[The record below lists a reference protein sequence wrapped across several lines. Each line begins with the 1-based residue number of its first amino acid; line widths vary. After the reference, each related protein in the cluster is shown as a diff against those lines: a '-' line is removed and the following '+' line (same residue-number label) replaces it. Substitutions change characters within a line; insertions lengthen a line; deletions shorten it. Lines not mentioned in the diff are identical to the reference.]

1 MSESI
6 ISRDSSNSLKRSLSL
21 PLITFYGLGT
31 ILGTG
36 IYVLIGK
43 IVGIAGIYAPFAF
56 LLAAVVAFFTAFSYA
71 ELSSRYPSSAGA
83 ALYVEKAF
91 SKRWLST
98 ALGWSV
104 VLTGIVSAGTMVNGF
119 VGYLTIFIKSPLWL
133 SITVLVIGLGLLA
146 AWGIN
151 ESVGTAAVITLVE
164 VFGLILVLFMAG
176 DSLSELPQRWQELV
190 PPLSG
195 SVWLNVTLG
204 AFLAFYAFIGF
215 EDMVNVAE
223 EVKNPSRNLPLSIL
237 LALSIATLLYMLV
250 ALVSVLAL
258 PLDLLAQSD
267 APLASIIEH
276 KGVHSPIIISL
287 ISLVAV
293 VNGALV
299 QIIMASRVVYG
310 MSRQDMA
317 PSMFNEVN
325 NRTQTPIRATMLI
338 TLLILVLALWLP
350 LVTLAKATSFIILVV
365 FALVNLSL
373 CYLKLGREPHPD
385 GAVNYPLWIPILGFL
400 LCLGLLI
407 LQVFSSLGK

>member
-56 LLAAVVAFFTAFSYA
+56 LLAAVLAFFTAFSYA

-119 VGYLTIFIKSPLWL
+119 VGYLTI
-133 SITVLVIGLGLLA
+133 
-146 AWGIN
+146 
-151 ESVGTAAVITLVE
+151 
-164 VFGLILVLFMAG
+164 
-176 DSLSELPQRWQELV
+176 
-190 PPLSG
+190 
-195 SVWLNVTLG
+195 
-204 AFLAFYAFIGF
+204 
-215 EDMVNVAE
+215 
-223 EVKNPSRNLPLSIL
+223 
-237 LALSIATLLYMLV
+237 
-250 ALVSVLAL
+250 
-258 PLDLLAQSD
+258 
-267 APLASIIEH
+267 
-276 KGVHSPIIISL
+276 IISL
-287 ISLVAV
+287 IRLVCV
-293 VNGALV
+293 GNGALV

-385 GAVNYPLWIPILGFL
+385 GTVNYPLWIPILGFL

>member
-6 ISRDSSNSLKRSLSL
+6 ISRDSSSSLKRSLSL

-43 IVGIAGIYAPFAF
+43 IAGIAGIYAPFAF

-276 KGVHSPIIISL
+276 KGVHSPIII
-287 ISLVAV
+287 
-293 VNGALV
+293 
-299 QIIMASRVVYG
+299 
-310 MSRQDMA
+310 
-317 PSMFNEVN
+317 
-325 NRTQTPIRATMLI
+325 
-338 TLLILVLALWLP
+338 LILVLALWLP

-400 LCLGLLI
+400 LCLGILI

>member
-1 MSESI
+1 MSGQPT
-6 ISRDSSNSLKRSLSL
+6 SLKRSLSL

-31 ILGTG
+31 ILGAG
-36 IYVLIGK
+36 VYVLIGK
-43 IVGIAGIYAPFAF
+43 IAGIAGIYAPFAF
-56 LLAAVVAFFTAFSYA
+56 LLAAIVAFFTALSYA
-71 ELSSRYPSSAGA
+71 ELSARYPLSAGA

-91 SKRWLST
+91 SRRWLS
-98 ALGWSV
+98 AILGWSV

-119 VGYLTIFIKSPLWL
+119 VGYLNIFIQSPPWL
-133 SITVLVIGLGLLA
+133 SITVLVVVLGLLA

-151 ESVGTAAVITLVE
+151 ESVGTVAVITLVE

-176 DSLSELPQRWQELV
+176 ESLTELPERWRELV

-195 SVWLNVTLG
+195 SLWLSIALG

-258 PLDLLAQSD
+258 PLDLLAGSD

-276 KGVHSPIIISL
+276 KVGRSPVTISL

-299 QIIMASRVVYG
+299 QIIMGSRLVYG
-310 MSRQDMA
+310 MSCRNMA
-317 PSMFNEVN
+317 PGLFNEVN
-325 NRTQTPIRATMLI
+325 HRTQTPIRATILI

-373 CYLKLGREPHPD
+373 FYLKLRGEPNPD
-385 GAVNYPLWIPILGFL
+385 GVVNYPLWVPIIGFL
-400 LCLGLLI
+400 LCVGLLI
-407 LQVFSSLGK
+407 LQVLSIL